1 MKNVYF
7 LSDAHL
13 GSLAIEH
20 GRTKERKLANFLD
33 SIKHRAQAVYL
44 MGDLFDFW
52 HEYRYV
58 VPKGYTRLL
67 GKISELT
74 DAGVEVHY
82 FCGNHDLWQHD
93 YFERECGMVLHRH
106 NEVVEIGDKTFFLG
120 HGDGLNRQER
130 GFKLLRALFHNRL
143 CQTLFAAVHP
153 RWGMAFGLEWAK
165 HSRLKREDGKEPPY
179 QGEDKETS
187 SSLPKTILKRIP
199 TSTSSSLATATSN
212 STSCSPARHAYSFSA
227 IGFRSTAMPCSTV
240 NTCIW
245 KTSSRAKPVR
255 NAP

>member
-153 RWGMAFGLEWAK
+153 SA
-165 HSRLKREDGKEPPY
+165 H
-179 QGEDKETS
+179 S
-187 SSLPKTILKRIP
+187 SSTAVRSSRGSAASIRKK
-199 TSTSSSLATATSN
+199 SSLSVRPFRKSGTSGLD
-212 STSCSPARHAYSFSA
+212 SR
-227 IGFRSTAMPCSTV
+227 IG
-240 NTCIW
+240 
-245 KTSSRAKPVR
+245 
-255 NAP
+255 

>member
-143 CQTLFAAVHP
+143 CQALFAAVHP

-179 QGEDKETS
+179 QGEDKEDLVIFAKDYLKTHPDINFFVFGHRHIELDLMLTRS
-187 SSLPKTILKRIP
+187 ARILILGDWISL
-199 TSTSSSLATATSN
+199 
-212 STSCSPARHAYSFSA
+212 YSYAVFDGEHMYMENF
-227 IGFRSTAMPCSTV
+227 IEGE
-240 NTCIW
+240 TC
-245 KTSSRAKPVR
+245 P
-255 NAP
+255 

>member
-143 CQTLFAAVHP
+143 CQTLFAAVGGGDAVDDANKGRFARTVGAEQSEHLAAGHADAHIVEGGVGSVALD
-153 RWGMAFGLEWAK
+153 GMAHFKKGIFHNVDACVAL
-165 HSRLKREDGKEPPY
+165 RGVTDR
-179 QGEDKETS
+179 
-187 SSLPKTILKRIP
+187 
-199 TSTSSSLATATSN
+199 
-212 STSCSPARHAYSFSA
+212 
-227 IGFRSTAMPCSTV
+227 FRP
-240 NTCIW
+240 
-245 KTSSRAKPVR
+245 R
-255 NAP
+255 